1 MDYDEDDVEEM
12 LEMLK
17 QKKAREYGIPVHHL
31 NTREFEQSWRSKIW
45 NGVKTV
51 FRYGAPI
58 AVGIASA
65 ALKIVPI
72 VTSCVLM

>member
-1 MDYDEDDVEEM
+1 MYYDDDDDEEM
-12 LEMLK
+12 L
-17 QKKAREYGIPVHHL
+17 ARLRQQRARNGIPVHHL